1 MPRHKSPFLLDPN
14 KNSLFYL
21 VLFVVLSLC
30 GVQLYQSWGSHYSI
44 VGSVASFLGLFA
56 AFQSWKAAD
65 SGSKKTDEALHQM
78 TELAGRTRT
87 LVEQSNGI
95 ESQMSAAIT
104 TISDATRQLHKGYS
118 PVIGAIRNFLEDAA
132 NSEWMA
138 LLTDSAA
145 IGSFYATHPEQP
157 LNERETKAVS
167 ERIHELLLAR
177 AVDCREFYLATL
189 PALEATDAFPPAAA
203 DTLYQHYALPLWQR
217 ANAGA
222 QLLPAD
228 WHRQR
233 DLHAAAR
240 RQVSETFHLF
250 ADHPAQVSAGI
261 DPVMDA
267 HSLPLQLFIRYDAEA
282 AFPYRALV
290 LFIGQY
296 NMDQLLDARAMETAD
311 PELVRTFISMFESLS
326 GLDKKA
332 GYKKLRQN
340 WPL

>member
-1 MPRHKSPFLLDPN
+1 MPRHKSPFLFDPN

-30 GVQLYQSWGSHYSI
+30 GVQLYQTWGSNYSI

-78 TELAGRTRT
+78 TELAGKTRA

-95 ESQMSAAIT
+95 EGQMNEALT

-118 PVIGAIRNFLEDAA
+118 PVIGAIRDFLEGAA
-132 NSEWMA
+132 NSEYLA
-138 LLTDSAA
+138 LLTSTAA
-145 IGSFYATHPEQP
+145 IGSYYAFHPEQP
-157 LNERETKAVS
+157 LNERETKAAS

-189 PALEATDAFPPAAA
+189 PAEEATDVFPPPTT
-203 DTLYQHYALPLWQR
+203 DTLYHNYTLPLWQKE
-217 ANAGA
+217 NVGQ

-240 RQVSETFHLF
+240 RQVGETFHLF
-250 ADHPAQVSAGI
+250 ADHPDQVAANLP
-261 DPVMDA
+261 PVMEA
-267 HSLPLQLFIRYDAEA
+267 QSMPLQLFVRFDAESPQ
-282 AFPYRALV
+282 PYRALV

-296 NMDQLLDARAMETAD
+296 NMDSLLNARALETAD

-326 GLDKKA
+326 GLDRKA
-332 GYKKLRQN
+332 GYKKLRER